1 MLNKKTISAHIESQL
16 PEFVRQDHGTFVD
29 FVEAYYQWLE
39 TSNNP
44 YLMPYQ
50 TMTYKDVDRT
60 VSVFLDQIQNEVMQL
75 WPKRLDRDVDRKNL
89 IKNIKDFYESKGTE
103 KSIRFIFR
111 VLFQEEIDIKYP
123 RDEMLQA
130 SDGKW
135 VERKSIKIT
144 NDNNKFESLSG
155 LTISQ
160 QKPLNEITSLEVR
173 PLNRSEQAFAE
184 VGFTSVIDVFGI
196 KVFHNH
202 KESSNAPEFYHVRVA
217 SILAQLLDN
226 DGDGIVDNKK
236 MHQKLLDN
244 NVVIYLTHFKQ
255 VTKEYVVGRTPDNVE
270 YYWIDIPSETSDGAI
285 FADAIEVDNVID
297 LTSGFTFTR
306 EGPAWEYLVGRM
318 LEILIV
324 AGYSRLENGF
334 VLGDRNYDT
343 DISLGTAY
351 GEATNYED
359 YTNVDP
365 TADVTESSVH
375 QYEGIKFRQYRID
388 SYDDAI
394 WPPESKDSLVDDQ
407 LYYLTTALMMN
418 MGFYTIVAE
427 TSEDEFVIRQ
437 VDNTDLGT
445 DIEAARSFIGP
456 WTNTPIES
464 QPIISARGWKSSK
477 NYNKTK
483 YSSASFSLTKGGNK
497 LATTTVL
504 QWYTQSTATAALST
518 DDATEKTWG
527 NYWLLDESWGDTRK
541 RTDLIA
547 TNPAL
552 YDLIEKYNLPTK
564 FPTSWYRPTGT
575 GETGPQAVST
585 ARVIQ
590 TQQYKVPPDN
600 GYELYLDDIVGSFD
614 GRYPIKFTIDDVEY
628 EENLY
633 RLFSGVGWYNN
644 GLRYSVEDVVKI
656 TPTEITI
663 DSQYRD
669 PVTGVFPVDDSTVQ
683 GDKINITAD
692 GVGGLAVIDKVGDVG
707 QIERIRIS
715 NFGLNYNNWLHDI
728 TIATE
733 FGVFARGSI
742 LADWVA
748 EYQGYWLDD
757 DGKLSSI
764 KRLRDNERYH
774 EYSYVIESKLSLAE
788 FKDSLYRLAHPGGTA
803 VFGDIVHRGGDEF
816 TYKSRAN
823 ILMKETPLIGSYLPY
838 TFNTETNLR
847 QFPANGFVLPG
858 REDELPTEDTGRDTD
873 ELIHA
878 QVDLYPDGFN
888 PDVGPVAED
897 SSVPHNPLDTD
908 DTDSSAGP
916 INTNVQDIFF
926 SDVPPVSDASNINTY
941 WVVYPHPYSRLQD
954 VLDPKIGNIRVLD
967 FILTTI
973 SDTYYNDKS
982 KVRNLNLDGKPID
995 TDGE

>member
-160 QKPLNEITSLEVR
+160 QKPLNEIPSLEVR

-858 REDELPTEDTGRDTD
+858 R
-873 ELIHA
+873 
-878 QVDLYPDGFN
+878 
-888 PDVGPVAED
+888 
-897 SSVPHNPLDTD
+897 
-908 DTDSSAGP
+908 
-916 INTNVQDIFF
+916 
-926 SDVPPVSDASNINTY
+926 
-941 WVVYPHPYSRLQD
+941 
-954 VLDPKIGNIRVLD
+954 
-967 FILTTI
+967 
-973 SDTYYNDKS
+973 
-982 KVRNLNLDGKPID
+982 
-995 TDGE
+995 